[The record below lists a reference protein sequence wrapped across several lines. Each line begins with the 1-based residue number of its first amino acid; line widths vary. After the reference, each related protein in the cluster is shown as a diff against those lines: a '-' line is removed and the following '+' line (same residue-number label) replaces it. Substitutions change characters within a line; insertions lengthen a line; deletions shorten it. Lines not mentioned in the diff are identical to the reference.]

1 MNTVKQGGFFQLI
14 VKYVTWHQTLFAR
27 LYSMAILKCS
37 PKLFCVFFN
46 LSAAIRRVDMH
57 FSYDTK
63 TKRFTAKSSQ
73 LEKYFYHR
81 KQAEMAYR
89 NGFRKRA
96 HQIGDAYL
104 LPKIVF
110 STGDLVVDCGAN
122 LGDLKLYFDEI
133 QIDVDYVAFE
143 PSPLEF
149 ICLADNVKPSIVHN
163 KGLWNHDSHL
173 TFYISSQGADSSFIK
188 PPTYDE
194 ERKIPTVRLDGILNR
209 PIKLLKLEAEGAEP
223 EVLLGAEG
231 LLDRIEYISADLG
244 FERGIDQ
251 QSTLAPVTNFL
262 LDKNFELL
270 DVKHDRIAA
279 LFRNKSL

>member
-1 MNTVKQGGFFQLI
+1 MNKAKQGGFLQLI
-14 VKYVTWHQTLFAR
+14 LKYIAWHQTLFAR

-37 PKLFCVFFN
+37 PNLFCIFFN
-46 LSAAIRRVDMH
+46 FSAAIRGVDMR
-57 FSYDTK
+57 FSYDKT

-89 NGFRKRA
+89 NGFSKRA
-96 HQIGDAYL
+96 HQIAEAYL
-104 LPKIVF
+104 LPKITF
-110 STGDLVVDCGAN
+110 SAGDLIVDCGAN
-122 LGDLKLYFDEI
+122 LGDLKLYFDELKTDI
-133 QIDVDYVAFE
+133 EYIAFE

-149 ICLADNVKPSIVHN
+149 VCLTENVKPSLVHN
-163 KGLWNHDSHL
+163 KGLWNEDSHL

-188 PPTYDE
+188 PPTFDE
-194 ERKIPTVRLDGILNR
+194 ERKIPTARLDGLLNR
-209 PIKLLKLEAEGAEP
+209 RIKLLKLEAEGAEP
-223 EVLLGAEG
+223 EVLQGAEG
-231 LLDRIEYISADLG
+231 LLDKIEYISADLG

-262 LDKNFELL
+262 LSKNFELL
-270 DVKHDRIAA
+270 DVRHDRIAA